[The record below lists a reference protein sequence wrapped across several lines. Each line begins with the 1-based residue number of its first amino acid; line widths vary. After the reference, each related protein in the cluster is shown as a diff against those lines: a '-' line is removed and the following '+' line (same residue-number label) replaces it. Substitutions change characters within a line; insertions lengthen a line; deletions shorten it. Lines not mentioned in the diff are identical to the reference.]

1 MSERDKSKGYPTVI
15 GIEDACCCFLKASM
29 ISLIDGSKRS
39 ATTFLER
46 HQHRALLEK
55 VNLPSEP
62 KLARAYVILRVF
74 IADGTKLYVLG
85 ILSIAKTELGRLVK
99 NLRHLFQY
107 FWATI
112 F

>member
-1 MSERDKSKGYPTVI
+1 MI

-46 HQHRALLEK
+46 HQYLGLSEK
-55 VNLPSEP
+55 ANLPSEP

-85 ILSIAKTELGRLVK
+85 ILSVAKTKLGRLVK
-99 NLRHLFQY
+99 NIRHLFQY
-107 FWATI
+107 LWAAVL
-112 F
+112 